1 MRPLSSLELSSDK
14 ITFKKNELAERAGRA
29 TFTLVVNN
37 ISTELV
43 AVKLKTTSP
52 GTFIVQNNNFVLQPG
67 DNRGVDIE
75 LAPTKDVDEDP
86 ASVRLKQKFLV
97 TAATVTSDRSLT
109 SRDWADMDQ
118 GQIQSQKLPI
128 KEAVLPERILT
139 MTAAWD
145 EEEEMTVKATL
156 LSGSEVDTLV
166 VHPAATLHQVRGS
179 LGVRLSTDFT
189 YKLVTASGEILHDT
203 ADHMCFAHL
212 MQLGIT
218 ESFVDH
224 DAPPTA
230 TVSSLTR
237 DSAKRATLCIAVLL
251 PLLLCMLLG
260 ATQPLDTC
268 AHANKNNML
277 CMLLSPWY

>member
-43 AVKLKTTSP
+43 AVKLKITSP
-52 GTFIVQNNNFVLQPG
+52 ALFHCKKSNFVLQPG

-86 ASVRLKQKFLV
+86 ASLRLKQRFLV
-97 TAATVTSDRSLT
+97 TAATVPSDRRLT
-109 SRDWADMDQ
+109 SRDWADMGQ
-118 GQIQSQKLPI
+118 GQIQSQMVPI
-128 KEAVLPERILT
+128 KEAVPERILT

-145 EEEEMTVKATL
+145 EEDEMIVKATL
-156 LSGSEVDTLV
+156 LSGAEVDTLV

-179 LGVRLSTDFT
+179 FEVMLTTEYS

-268 AHANKNNML
+268 AHANKKSML
-277 CMLLSPWY
+277 CMLLSPWC